1 MISRIQKISKRGRA
15 AALAAIFSIISKGLY
30 FALTLYAFAVTFG
43 YLGPQRFGI
52 FATILGFG
60 AILSIL
66 DLGIG
71 NVLIGSIARLKAEND
86 HKGIAIEIKVGLI
99 LLSCLGLLL
108 LALLTLGIH
117 FFSIE
122 GIFKNLDPSLWA
134 EARLGLMIFACGFA
148 LTLPL
153 QGVQRIT
160 QGLQKAYYTHIS
172 SSVFII
178 LAFIALYIASAN
190 EASIPT
196 LIGICFILPALAPI
210 VLLPWVLKF
219 ARSAHIE
226 PPHFLSSAKYFL
238 RSGSVF
244 FLLQAG
250 AIAGW
255 GIDGFLASSQIG
267 SESAGLYSVV
277 QRLFQFVTFPLM
289 ILNAPLWPAYAH
301 ASSSGDASFI
311 QSTLQK
317 SFFYTLIAAT
327 LITILISVFSSQILM
342 VWLHR
347 DVLIPIMLLLAYGA
361 WAIVEAGGNAY
372 AMFLNGLNLMRIQ
385 LLTNIGFIAIAIP
398 LKYLLID
405 KIGLVGLPMGT
416 LIAYF
421 LAIFLP
427 YALFLKPH
435 SDWNLKK

>member
-1 MISRIQKISKRGRA
+1 MISRIKKISKRGRA
-15 AALAAIFSIISKGLY
+15 AGLAAIFSMISKGLY
-30 FALTLYAFAVTFG
+30 FVLTLYAFSVTFG
-43 YLGPQRFGI
+43 YLGPERFGI

-99 LLSCLGLLL
+99 LLSLLGLLL

-117 FFSIE
+117 FFSID

-134 EARLGLMIFACGFA
+134 EAKLGLMIFVCGFA

-160 QGLQKAYYTHIS
+160 QGLQKAYYSHIFTS
-172 SSVFII
+172 IFII
-178 LAFIALYIASAN
+178 FAFIALHIASAN

-196 LIGICFILPALAPI
+196 LIGICFLFPALAPV

-226 PPHFLSSAKYFL
+226 SHHFLSSAKYFL

-301 ASSSGDASFI
+301 ASSSGDTGFI

-327 LITILISVFSSQILM
+327 LIAILISVFSSQILM

-347 DVLIPIMLLLAYGA
+347 DVLIPIMLLLAYGV
-361 WAIVEAGGNAY
+361 WAIVEASGNAY

-435 SDWNLKK
+435 NDWNLKK

>member
-1 MISRIQKISKRGRA
+1 M
-15 AALAAIFSIISKGLY
+15 L
-30 FALTLYAFAVTFG
+30 
-43 YLGPQRFGI
+43 
-52 FATILGFG
+52 
-60 AILSIL
+60 ILSAPI
-66 DLGIG
+66 
-71 NVLIGSIARLKAEND
+71 
-86 HKGIAIEIKVGLI
+86 
-99 LLSCLGLLL
+99 
-108 LALLTLGIH
+108 
-117 FFSIE
+117 FFS
-122 GIFKNLDPSLWA
+122 
-134 EARLGLMIFACGFA
+134 
-148 LTLPL
+148 T
-153 QGVQRIT
+153 
-160 QGLQKAYYTHIS
+160 
-172 SSVFII
+172 
-178 LAFIALYIASAN
+178 
-190 EASIPT
+190 
-196 LIGICFILPALAPI
+196 
-210 VLLPWVLKF
+210 
-219 ARSAHIE
+219 
-226 PPHFLSSAKYFL
+226 AKYFL
-238 RSGSVF
+238 RAGSVF

-301 ASSSGDASFI
+301 ASSSGDATFI

-317 SFFYTLIAAT
+317 SFFYTLIVAT
-327 LITILISVFSSQILM
+327 LIAMLISVFSTQILM

-347 DVLIPIMLLLAYGA
+347 DVVIPVLLLLAYAA

-435 SDWNLKK
+435 RDWNSKK